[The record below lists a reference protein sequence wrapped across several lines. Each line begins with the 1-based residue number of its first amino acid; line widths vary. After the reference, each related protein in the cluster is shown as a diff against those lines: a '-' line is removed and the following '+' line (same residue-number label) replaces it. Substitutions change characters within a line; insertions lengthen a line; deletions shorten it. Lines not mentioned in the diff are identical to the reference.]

1 MNTEHTSG
9 EWSINTWPRADSH
22 IAIGAPGT
30 PLIALIP
37 IRDVSVNEQKAN
49 ARLVAAAPTLLAA
62 LQRLVTHDLYLIE
75 RGALKHFA
83 EIDCAIAAIADATG
97 KQQ

>member
-49 ARLVAAAPTLLAA
+49 ARLIKTAPKLLEALRPFANIDLRTQGVHQRFASDVLAA
-62 LQRLVTHDLYLIE
+62 R
-75 RGALKHFA
+75 
-83 EIDCAIAAIADATG
+83 AAIAEATG
-97 KQQ
+97 EK